1 MINCGIYPR
10 KSKRADNSDSM
21 DLQIDMGIRYLNDK
35 YGSGNYNLTI
45 YDGDYALTG
54 HSTAKRKDFQRMMND
69 VRSGKINLVVIMRYD
84 RIARNMRDFCNL
96 YHDMEEAGCNLVSIS
111 QQIDTSTPYGK
122 NFMYQ
127 MAAMA
132 ELEWAIISERYK
144 DTAKYKREHGYAY
157 TGRVPYGYK
166 IELQADGHKRVVK
179 DPEHDAKIVFDFY
192 KKHKSKMETVRF
204 VKENYKENFTYDM
217 LRKMFETEMY
227 LGKVNGNSNF
237 CEKYLTEEEWK
248 EIKNVKVC
256 KFTPSNRIYLFAG
269 LVKCP
274 YCGNSMV
281 STTTG
286 QNHLQYYRCGYYNH
300 ERIHDGILVRESI
313 IEESLLMHLEPI
325 LDKKISD
332 VNISSNYRIKSAN
345 KQISNLEKQ
354 KERLNYMFEKGR
366 IDIEQYEKKFSELEK
381 LIEGYTPKKEV
392 DYESIKGKL
401 TSDWKDMYKSLDAN
415 HKKVFWHNI
424 IRNIIINEQKEIV
437 DLDFCN

>member
-1 MINCGIYPR
+1 MPKFKEDDTMINCGIYPR

-35 YGSGNYNLTI
+35 YGTGNYNLTI

-166 IELQADGHKRVVK
+166 IEMQQD
-179 DPEHDAKIVFDFY
+179 
-192 KKHKSKMETVRF
+192 
-204 VKENYKENFTYDM
+204 
-217 LRKMFETEMY
+217 
-227 LGKVNGNSNF
+227 
-237 CEKYLTEEEWK
+237 
-248 EIKNVKVC
+248 
-256 KFTPSNRIYLFAG
+256 
-269 LVKCP
+269 
-274 YCGNSMV
+274 
-281 STTTG
+281 
-286 QNHLQYYRCGYYNH
+286 
-300 ERIHDGILVRESI
+300 
-313 IEESLLMHLEPI
+313 
-325 LDKKISD
+325 
-332 VNISSNYRIKSAN
+332 
-345 KQISNLEKQ
+345 
-354 KERLNYMFEKGR
+354 
-366 IDIEQYEKKFSELEK
+366 
-381 LIEGYTPKKEV
+381 
-392 DYESIKGKL
+392 
-401 TSDWKDMYKSLDAN
+401 
-415 HKKVFWHNI
+415 
-424 IRNIIINEQKEIV
+424 
-437 DLDFCN
+437 

>member
-157 TGRVPYGYK
+157 TGKVPYGYK

-179 DPEHDAKIVFDFY
+179 DTEHDARIVFDY
-192 KKHKSKMETVRF
+192 YRHHKNKSETVQYIR
-204 VKENYKENFTYDM
+204 ENIEATFTYEV
-217 LRKMFETEMY
+217 LRKMLSSDMY
-227 LGKVNGNSNF
+227 IGKVNGNNHF
-237 CEKYLTEEEWK
+237 CEPYLTEEELN
-248 EIKNVKVC
+248 EIRNIKIH
-256 KFTPSNRIYLFAG
+256 KFTPSDRIYLFSG
-269 LVKCP
+269 LVNCP
-274 YCGNSMV
+274 YCNNRMQAI
-281 STTTG
+281 TTG
-286 QNHLQYYRCGYYNH
+286 SRPLQYYRCGYVAHRKIHEGFIIRESMLENMLITRIEAILYNQMSNV
-300 ERIHDGILVRESI
+300 GILSNNEMS
-313 IEESLLMHLEPI
+313 SQ
-325 LDKKISD
+325 KKIT
-332 VNISSNYRIKSAN
+332 A
-345 KQISNLEKQ
+345 LEKQ
-354 KERLNYMFEKGR
+354 KERLNYLFEKGR
-366 IDIEQYEKKFSELEK
+366 MEIEEYEKKYSDIENHIDELK
-381 LIEGYTPKKEV
+381 PRKEV
-392 DYESIKGKL
+392 SYTKIKDTLSVG
-401 TSDWKDMYKSLDAN
+401 WVDMYCKLDAK
-415 HKKVFWHNI
+415 HKKLFWHNLI
-424 IRNIIINEQKEIV
+424 SKIIIDKNKEII
-437 DLDFCN
+437 DIIFL